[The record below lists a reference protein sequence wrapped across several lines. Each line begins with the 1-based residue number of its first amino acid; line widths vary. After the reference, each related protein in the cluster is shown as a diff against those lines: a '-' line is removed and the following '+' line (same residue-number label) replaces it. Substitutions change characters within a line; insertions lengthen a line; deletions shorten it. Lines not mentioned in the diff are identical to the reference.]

1 MTAILNRA
9 GNLLSSI
16 RSWRRGCGLIPI
28 PSVRLCSSKD
38 VTGRALAKF
47 GSPTKSSEWRSTKAF
62 APAAQHL
69 GRLFS
74 APIGRPPP
82 DQDACWCV

>member
-1 MTAILNRA
+1 MPAILNRA

-16 RSWRRGCGLIPI
+16 RSWLRGCGLMPI
-28 PSVRLCSSKD
+28 PSVRLCSCKHANS
-38 VTGRALAKF
+38 GALMR
-47 GSPTKSSEWRSTKAF
+47 SPTKSSELRSTKAF
-62 APAAQHL
+62 APAASHL
-69 GRLFS
+69 ARLFS